1 MCLTW
6 GEGEKSET
14 WRRANHWAGSSLLA
28 QTRRAVAAGNWSEQ
42 LLKSMYY
49 VTLQHGGA
57 FPHEIER
64 LWCTVAA
71 NKRNV
76 IPILEFLISRG
87 LQEMNAQVTS
97 ASVLS
102 TTVFLHIVGA
112 CTLSN
117 TDCPQRARPH
127 ARCSGWPEVW
137 CVWQ

>member
-1 MCLTW
+1 
-6 GEGEKSET
+6 
-14 WRRANHWAGSSLLA
+14 
-28 QTRRAVAAGNWSEQ
+28 
-42 LLKSMYY
+42 MYY

-87 LQEMNAQVTS
+87 LQEMNAQVTPACLGAVNNCLS
-97 ASVLS
+97 ADC
-102 TTVFLHIVGA
+102 A

-117 TDCPQRARPH
+117 KGCL
-127 ARCSGWPEVW
+127 
-137 CVWQ
+137 